1 MNDKEL
7 FILVTTTVFLFIIS
21 YLYYKKKT
29 RFKIG
34 LYILL
39 VYTLSSIMSIVYV
52 FQPYNSSLKFEY
64 MATRP

>member
-1 MNDKEL
+1 MNDREL
-7 FILVTTTVFLFIIS
+7 IILVSTTVFLFLIS

-52 FQPYNSSLKFEY
+52 FQPYSWSYLNG
-64 MATRP
+64 